1 VAFMRKWILALA
13 AMTLLAAACS
23 EETPPADGEEPA
35 ESPAEEMTAAA
46 CAESHAS
53 DFFQEGTLTIGTD
66 VPAFQ
71 PWVAGT
77 GEEGAWEGVPDEGT
91 GNPYSGEGFES
102 AVAYAIAEQ
111 LGFTEDQVEWTVV
124 PFNNAYAPGPKDFDF
139 DINQVSVTPEREG
152 GATFSDG
159 YYDVSQALVVNKRTP
174 IASATSITDL
184 KQYQL
189 GVQIGTTS
197 LDLIEEV
204 IQPDKQP
211 RVFDRS
217 VDVIQALNNEQID
230 GYVVDA
236 PTAYVNVLIGQAENG
251 VVVGQFPE
259 QGEQFGLVFELDNPL
274 VECVNI
280 AIGALEA
287 DGTLQALEDE
297 WLADLTYPVLQ

>member
-1 VAFMRKWILALA
+1 MRRWILALT

-23 EETPPADGEEPA
+23 EETPPAGDGSPP

-46 CAESHAS
+46 CAEAHAA
-53 DFFQEGTLTIGTD
+53 DFFQEGTLTVGTD

-77 GEEGAWEGVPDEGT
+77 GEQGAWEGVPDEGT
-91 GNPYSGEGFES
+91 GNPYSGEGYES

-111 LGFTEDQVEWTVV
+111 LGFSEDQVTWVVV
-124 PFNNAYAPGPKDFDF
+124 PFNNSYAPGPKDFDF
-139 DINQVSVTPEREG
+139 DINQVSVTPEREAG
-152 GATFSDG
+152 TTFSDG
-159 YYDVSQALVVNKRTP
+159 YYDVSQALVVNKGTP
-174 IASATSITDL
+174 IADATSIADL
-184 KQYQL
+184 KTYQL

-197 LDLIEEV
+197 LDIVNEV
-204 IQPDKQP
+204 IQPDQQP

-251 VVVGQFPE
+251 VVVGQFPS
-259 QGEQFGLVFELDNPL
+259 QGEHFGLVFEKDNPL

-280 AIGALEA
+280 ALAALEA

>member
-1 VAFMRKWILALA
+1 MRKW
-13 AMTLLAAACS
+13 LLATAALVVLAGSCS
-23 EETPPADGEEPA
+23 EETPPATDGSPT
-35 ESPAEEMTAAA
+35 ESPTEEMTAAA

-53 DFFQEGTLTIGTD
+53 DFFQEGTLTVGTD

-91 GNPYSGEGFES
+91 GNPYSGEGYES
-102 AVAYAIAEQ
+102 AVAYAIAEE
-111 LGFTEDQVEWTVV
+111 LGFSQDQVAWTVV
-124 PFNNAYAPGPKDFDF
+124 PFNNSYAPGPKEFDF
-139 DINQVSVTPEREG
+139 DINQVSVTPDREG
-152 GATFSDG
+152 AATFSTG
-159 YYDVSQALVVNKRTP
+159 YYDVSQALVANKGTP
-174 IASATSITDL
+174 IADATTIDDL

-197 LDLIEEV
+197 LELITEV
-204 IQPDKQP
+204 IAPDTQP

-217 VDVIQALNNEQID
+217 VDVIQALNNGQID

-259 QGEQFGLVFELDNPL
+259 QGEHFGLVFEKDNPL
-274 VECVNI
+274 VECVDLAI
-280 AIGALEA
+280 AALEA
-287 DGTLQALEDE
+287 DGTLQSLQDE

>member
-1 VAFMRKWILALA
+1 MRKWFLAVA
-13 AMTLLAAACS
+13 AMTVLAAACA
-23 EETPPADGEEPA
+23 EETPPSDGATPT
-35 ESPAEEMTAAA
+35 ESPAEAMTAAA

-53 DFFQEGTLTIGTD
+53 DFFEEGVLTVGTD

-77 GEEGAWEGVPDEGT
+77 GEEGAWEGVPNEGT
-91 GNPYSGEGFES
+91 GNPYSGEGYES
-102 AVAYAIAEQ
+102 AVAYAIAEEM
-111 LGFTEDQVEWTVV
+111 GFGEDQVTWTVV
-124 PFNNAYAPGPKDFDF
+124 PFNNSYAPGPKEFDF

-159 YYDVSQALVVNKRTP
+159 YYDVSQALVVNKGTP
-174 IASATSITDL
+174 IADATSIADL
-184 KQYQL
+184 KTYQL

-197 LDLIEEV
+197 LDIVNEV
-204 IQPDKQP
+204 IQPDRQP

-236 PTAYVNVLIGQAENG
+236 PTAYVNVLIGQAKNG

-287 DGTLQALEDE
+287 DGTLQALQDE

>member
-1 VAFMRKWILALA
+1 MRKWFLATA
-13 AMTLLAAACS
+13 ALTLLAGSCS
-23 EETPPADGEEPA
+23 EETPPATGGSPT

-53 DFFQEGTLTIGTD
+53 DFFQEGTLTVGTD

-91 GNPYSGEGFES
+91 GNPYSGEGYES
-102 AVAYAIAEQ
+102 AVAYAIAEE
-111 LGFTEDQVEWTVV
+111 LGFSEDQVTWTVV
-124 PFNNAYAPGPKDFDF
+124 PFNNSYAPGPKEFDF
-139 DINQVSVTPEREG
+139 DINQVSVTPERED
-152 GATFSDG
+152 GATFSAG
-159 YYDVSQALVVNKRTP
+159 YYDVSQALVVNKGTP
-174 IASATSITDL
+174 IADATTIADL

-197 LDLIEEV
+197 LDLITEV
-204 IQPDKQP
+204 IAPDAQP

-217 VDVIQALNNEQID
+217 VDVIQALNNGQID

-251 VVVGQFPE
+251 LVVGQFPS
-259 QGEQFGLVFELDNPL
+259 QGEHFGVVFEKDNPL
-274 VECVNI
+274 VECVDLAI
-280 AIGALEA
+280 AALEA
-287 DGTLQALEDE
+287 DGTLQSLEDE

>member
-1 VAFMRKWILALA
+1 MRKWLLATAALA
-13 AMTLLAAACS
+13 VLAGSCS
-23 EETPPADGEEPA
+23 EETPPATDGSPT
-35 ESPAEEMTAAA
+35 ESPTEEMTAAA

-53 DFFQEGTLTIGTD
+53 DFFQEGTLTVGTD

-91 GNPYSGEGFES
+91 GNPYSGEGYES
-102 AVAYAIAEQ
+102 AVAYAIAEE
-111 LGFTEDQVEWTVV
+111 LGFSQDQVAWTVV
-124 PFNNAYAPGPKDFDF
+124 PFNNSYAPGPKEFDF
-139 DINQVSVTPEREG
+139 DINQVSVTPDREG
-152 GATFSDG
+152 AATFSTG
-159 YYDVSQALVVNKRTP
+159 YYDVSQALVANKGTP
-174 IASATSITDL
+174 IADATTIDDL

-197 LDLIEEV
+197 LELITEV
-204 IQPDKQP
+204 IAPDTQP

-217 VDVIQALNNEQID
+217 VDVIQALNNGQID

-259 QGEQFGLVFELDNPL
+259 QGEHFGLVFEKDNPL
-274 VECVNI
+274 VECVDLAI
-280 AIGALEA
+280 AALEA
-287 DGTLQALEDE
+287 DGTLQSLQDE

>member
-1 VAFMRKWILALA
+1 MRKWILALA
-13 AMTLLAAACS
+13 AMTMIAAACG
-23 EETPPADGEEPA
+23 EETQPAGGTTTQ
-35 ESPAEEMTAAA
+35 SPAEEMTAAA
-46 CAESHAS
+46 CAESHAD

-77 GEEGAWEGVPDEGT
+77 GAQGAWEGVPDEGT

-102 AVAYAIAEQ
+102 AVAYAIADQ
-111 LGFTEDQVEWTVV
+111 LGFTEDQVEWVVV
-124 PFNNAYAPGPKDFDF
+124 PFNNSYAPGPKDFDF
-139 DINQVSVTPEREG
+139 DINQVSVTPERETST
-152 GATFSDG
+152 TFSDG
-159 YYDVSQALVVNKRTP
+159 YYDVSQALVVNKGTP
-174 IASATSITDL
+174 IADATSIADL
-184 KQYQL
+184 KTYQL

-197 LDLIEEV
+197 LDLVNEV
-204 IQPDKQP
+204 IQPEKQP

-259 QGEQFGLVFELDNPL
+259 QGEHFGLVFEKDNPL

-280 AIGALEA
+280 AIAALEA
-287 DGTLQALEDE
+287 DGTVQALEDE

>member
-1 VAFMRKWILALA
+1 MRKWALALTA
-13 AMTLLAAACS
+13 ATLFLAACS
-23 EETPPADGEEPA
+23 EETPPADDGTPT

-53 DFFQEGTLTIGTD
+53 DFVEEGTLTVGTD

-77 GEEGAWEGVPDEGT
+77 GEEGPWEGVPDEGT
-91 GNPYSGEGFES
+91 GNPYSGEGYES

-111 LGFTEDQVEWTVV
+111 LGFSADQVAWIAV
-124 PFNNAYAPGPKDFDF
+124 PFNNSYAPGPKDFDF
-139 DINQVSVTPEREG
+139 DINQVSVTPERETG
-152 GATFSDG
+152 TTFSEG
-159 YYDVSQALVVNKRTP
+159 YYDVSQALVVNKGTP
-174 IASATSITDL
+174 IADATSIADL
-184 KQYQL
+184 ETYQL

-197 LDLIEEV
+197 LDLVNEV

-259 QGEQFGLVFELDNPL
+259 QGEHFGLVFEKDNPL
-274 VECVNI
+274 VECVNL
-280 AIGALEA
+280 ALAALEA

-297 WLADLTYPVLQ
+297 WLADLTYPVLE

>member
-1 VAFMRKWILALA
+1 MRKWFLALA
-13 AMTLLAAACS
+13 AMTLLAAACA
-23 EETPPADGEEPA
+23 EETPPAGGGTPT

-53 DFFQEGTLTIGTD
+53 DFFEEGVLTVGTD

-91 GNPYSGEGFES
+91 GNPYSGEGYES
-102 AVAYAIAEQ
+102 AVAYAIAER
-111 LGFTEDQVEWTVV
+111 LGFTRDDVTWTVV
-124 PFNNAYAPGPKDFDF
+124 PFNNSYAPGPKDFDF
-139 DINQVSVTPEREG
+139 DINQVSVTPERETG
-152 GATFSDG
+152 TTFSDG
-159 YYDVSQALVVNKRTP
+159 YYEVSQALVVNKGTP
-174 IASATSITDL
+174 IADATSIEEL
-184 KQYQL
+184 KAYQL

-197 LDLIEEV
+197 LDLVNDV
-204 IQPDKQP
+204 IQPDRQP

-236 PTAYVNVLIGQAENG
+236 PTAYVNVLIGQAKNG
-251 VVVGQFPE
+251 VVVGQFPS
-259 QGEQFGLVFELDNPL
+259 QGEHFGLVFEKDNPL
-274 VECVNI
+274 VECVDI
-280 AIGALEA
+280 AIAALQD
-287 DGTLQALEDE
+287 DGTLQALQDE

>member
-1 VAFMRKWILALA
+1 MA
-13 AMTLLAAACS
+13 AMTVLAAACA
-23 EETPPADGEEPA
+23 EETPPSDGTTPT
-35 ESPAEEMTAAA
+35 ESPAEAMTAAA

-53 DFFQEGTLTIGTD
+53 DFFEEGVLTVGTD

-77 GEEGAWEGVPDEGT
+77 GEEGAWEGVPNEGT
-91 GNPYSGEGFES
+91 GNPYSGEGYES
-102 AVAYAIAEQ
+102 AVAYAIAEEM
-111 LGFTEDQVEWTVV
+111 GFGEDQVTWTVV
-124 PFNNAYAPGPKDFDF
+124 PFNNSYAPGPKEFDF

-159 YYDVSQALVVNKRTP
+159 YYDVSQALVVNKGTP
-174 IASATSITDL
+174 IADATSIADL
-184 KQYQL
+184 KTYQL

-197 LDLIEEV
+197 LDIVNEV
-204 IQPDKQP
+204 IQPDRQP

-236 PTAYVNVLIGQAENG
+236 PTAYVNVLIGQAKNG

-287 DGTLQALEDE
+287 DGTLQALQDE

>member
-1 VAFMRKWILALA
+1 MRKWLLATAALA
-13 AMTLLAAACS
+13 VLAGSCS
-23 EETPPADGEEPA
+23 EETPPATDGSPS

-53 DFFQEGTLTIGTD
+53 DFFQEGTLTVGTD

-77 GEEGAWEGVPDEGT
+77 GEEGPWEGVPNEGT
-91 GNPYSGEGFES
+91 GNPYSGEGYES
-102 AVAYAIAEQ
+102 AVAYAIAEE
-111 LGFTEDQVEWTVV
+111 LGFGEDQVTWTVV
-124 PFNNAYAPGPKDFDF
+124 PFNNSYAPGPKEFDF
-139 DINQVSVTPEREG
+139 DINQVSVTPERED
-152 GATFSDG
+152 GATFSTG
-159 YYDVSQALVVNKRTP
+159 YYDVSQALVANKGTP
-174 IASATSITDL
+174 IADATTIADL

-197 LDLIEEV
+197 LELITEV
-204 IQPDKQP
+204 IAPDAQP

-217 VDVIQALNNEQID
+217 VDVIQALNNGQID

-251 VVVGQFPE
+251 VVVGQFPS
-259 QGEQFGLVFELDNPL
+259 QGEHFGLVFEKDNPL
-274 VECVNI
+274 VECVDLAI
-280 AIGALEA
+280 AALEA
-287 DGTLQALEDE
+287 DGTLQSLQDE

>member
-1 VAFMRKWILALA
+1 MRKWFLAVA
-13 AMTLLAAACS
+13 AMTVLAAACA
-23 EETPPADGEEPA
+23 EETPPSDGATPT
-35 ESPAEEMTAAA
+35 ESPAEAMTAAA

-53 DFFQEGTLTIGTD
+53 DFFEEGVLTVGTD

-77 GEEGAWEGVPDEGT
+77 GEEGAWEGVPNEGT
-91 GNPYSGEGFES
+91 GNPYSGEGYES
-102 AVAYAIAEQ
+102 AVAYAIAEVM
-111 LGFTEDQVEWTVV
+111 GFGEDQVTWTVV
-124 PFNNAYAPGPKDFDF
+124 PFNNSYAPGPKEFDF

-159 YYDVSQALVVNKRTP
+159 YYDVSQALVANKGTP
-174 IASATSITDL
+174 IADATSIADL
-184 KQYQL
+184 KTYQL

-197 LDLIEEV
+197 LDIVNEV
-204 IQPDKQP
+204 IQPDRQP

-236 PTAYVNVLIGQAENG
+236 PTAYVNVLIGQAKNG

-287 DGTLQALEDE
+287 DGTLQALQDE

>member
-1 VAFMRKWILALA
+1 MRKWILTTAV
-13 AMTLLAAACS
+13 MTVLAAACS
-23 EETPPADGEEPA
+23 EETPPAGDGSPTG
-35 ESPAEEMTAAA
+35 SPAEEMTAAA

-53 DFFQEGTLTIGTD
+53 DFFQEGTLTVGTD

-71 PWVAGT
+71 PWVAGA
-77 GEEGAWEGVPDEGT
+77 GEQGAWEGVPDEGT

-102 AVAYAIAEQ
+102 AVAYAIADQ
-111 LGFTEDQVEWTVV
+111 LGFTEDQVEWVVV
-124 PFNNAYAPGPKDFDF
+124 PFNNSYAPGPKDFDF
-139 DINQVSVTPEREG
+139 DINQVSVTPEREEG
-152 GATFSDG
+152 TTFSDG
-159 YYDVSQALVVNKRTP
+159 YYDVSQALVVNKGTP
-174 IASATSITDL
+174 IADATSIADL
-184 KQYQL
+184 KTYQL

-197 LDLIEEV
+197 LDLVNEV
-204 IQPDKQP
+204 IQPEKQP

-236 PTAYVNVLIGQAENG
+236 PTAYVNVLIGQARNG

-259 QGEQFGLVFELDNPL
+259 QGEHFGLVFERDNPL
-274 VECVNI
+274 VECVDI
-280 AIGALEA
+280 ALAALEA

>member
-1 VAFMRKWILALA
+1 MRKWLLATAALAL
-13 AMTLLAAACS
+13 LAGACA
-23 EETPPADGEEPA
+23 EETPPATGGSPT

-46 CAESHAS
+46 CAESHAP
-53 DFFQEGTLTIGTD
+53 DFFQEGTLTVGTD

-77 GEEGAWEGVPDEGT
+77 GEEGPWEGVPDEGT
-91 GNPYSGEGFES
+91 GNPYSGEGYES
-102 AVAYAIAEQ
+102 AVAYAIAEE
-111 LGFTEDQVEWTVV
+111 LGFSQDQVAWTVV
-124 PFNNAYAPGPKDFDF
+124 PFNNSYAPGPKEFDF
-139 DINQVSVTPEREG
+139 DINQVSVTPDREG
-152 GATFSDG
+152 AATFSTG
-159 YYDVSQALVVNKRTP
+159 YYDVSQALVANKGTP
-174 IASATSITDL
+174 IADATTIDDL

-197 LDLIEEV
+197 LELITEV
-204 IQPDKQP
+204 IAPDTQP

-217 VDVIQALNNEQID
+217 VDVIQALNNGQID

-259 QGEQFGLVFELDNPL
+259 QGEHFGLVFEKDNPL
-274 VECVNI
+274 VECVDLAI
-280 AIGALEA
+280 AALEA
-287 DGTLQALEDE
+287 DGTLQSLQDE

>member
-1 VAFMRKWILALA
+1 MRKWILALA
-13 AMTLLAAACS
+13 ATTLLAAACA
-23 EETPPADGEEPA
+23 EETPPADGGTRA
-35 ESPAEEMTAAA
+35 DSPAEEMTAAA
-46 CAESHAS
+46 CAEAHAS

-91 GNPYSGEGFES
+91 GNPYSGDGYES

-111 LGFTEDQVEWTVV
+111 LGFTEDQVEWVVV
-124 PFNNAYAPGPKDFDF
+124 PFNNSYAPGPKDFDF
-139 DINQVSVTPEREG
+139 DINQISVTPEREG
-152 GATFSDG
+152 SVTFSDG
-159 YYDVSQALVVNKRTP
+159 YYEVSQALVVNKGTP
-174 IASATSITDL
+174 IADATSIADL
-184 KQYQL
+184 KPYQL

-197 LDLIEEV
+197 LDLVEEV
-204 IQPDKQP
+204 IQPDKRP

-236 PTAYVNVLIGQAENG
+236 PTAYVNVLIGQAKNG
-251 VVVGQFPE
+251 VVVGQFPA
-259 QGEQFGLVFELDNPL
+259 QGEHFGLVFEQDSPL

-280 AIGALEA
+280 AIAALDA
-287 DGTLQALEDE
+287 DGTLQSLQDQ

>member
-1 VAFMRKWILALA
+1 MRKWFLALA
-13 AMTLLAAACS
+13 AMTLLAAACA
-23 EETPPADGEEPA
+23 EETPPAEGGTPT
-35 ESPAEEMTAAA
+35 ESPAEAMTAAS
-46 CAESHAS
+46 CAQSHAS
-53 DFFQEGTLTIGTD
+53 DFFEEGVLTVGTD

-91 GNPYSGEGFES
+91 GNPYSGEGYES

-111 LGFTEDQVEWTVV
+111 LGFTHDDVTWTVV
-124 PFNNAYAPGPKDFDF
+124 PFNNSYAPGTKDFDF
-139 DINQVSVTPEREG
+139 DINQVSVTPERETG
-152 GATFSDG
+152 TTFSEG
-159 YYDVSQALVVNKRTP
+159 YYEVSQALVVNKGTP
-174 IASATSITDL
+174 IADATSIEEL
-184 KQYQL
+184 KTYQL

-197 LDLIEEV
+197 LDIVNDV
-204 IQPDKQP
+204 IQPDRQP

-236 PTAYVNVLIGQAENG
+236 PTAYVNVLIGQAKNG
-251 VVVGQFPE
+251 VVVGQFPS
-259 QGEQFGLVFELDNPL
+259 QGEHFGLVFEKDNPL
-274 VECVNI
+274 VECVDI
-280 AIGALEA
+280 AIAALQD

>member
-1 VAFMRKWILALA
+1 
-13 AMTLLAAACS
+13 MTLLAAACG
-23 EETPPADGEEPA
+23 EETPPADDATPSA
-35 ESPAEEMTAAA
+35 SPAEEMTPDA

-53 DFFQEGTLTIGTD
+53 DFLQEGTLTVGTD

-77 GEEGAWEGVPDEGT
+77 GEQGAWEGVPDEGT

-102 AVAYAIAEQ
+102 AVTYAIAEQ
-111 LGFTEDQVEWTVV
+111 LGFSDDQVEWVVV
-124 PFNNAYAPGPKDFDF
+124 PFNNSYAPGPKEFDF
-139 DINQVSVTPEREG
+139 DINQISVTPEREG
-152 GATFSDG
+152 SVTFSDG
-159 YYDVSQALVVNKRTP
+159 YYDVSQALVVNKGTP
-174 IASATSITDL
+174 IADATSIADL
-184 KQYQL
+184 KTYRL

-197 LDLIEEV
+197 LDMISEV
-204 IQPDKQP
+204 IQPDAQP

-217 VDVIQALNNEQID
+217 VDVIQALNNGQID

-259 QGEQFGLVFELDNPL
+259 QGEHFGVVFEQDSPL
-274 VECVNI
+274 VECVNLAI
-280 AIGALEA
+280 AALEA
-287 DGTLQALEDE
+287 DGTLEALRDE